1 MVIFGNFGLLT
12 PGAQKHKGL
21 RERSF
26 LCYAQVTPGN
36 SDYSIEFDLQAVFYE
51 YSSGIKKSQKKHF
64 GFWPSIG
71 KNFGGKRALILGLRP
86 RMMINIYLLESV

>member
-1 MVIFGNFGLLT
+1 MVIFGNFRLLT

-26 LCYAQVTPGN
+26 LWYAQVTPGN

-64 GFWPSIG
+64 GFLPSIG
-71 KNFGGKRALILGLRP
+71 KKNCEKKASNPWPAAKDDKRSTTSAC
-86 RMMINIYLLESV
+86 